1 MVARGDY
8 LLDHDRD
15 QINLVEGGNVG
26 EYILKITP
34 YMNLLTVPLDNLRL
48 EVKTSYCAMAGTP
61 RSSFFKVF
69 TWEDFLCYS
78 WRLVTSNKT
87 VEELDAENP
96 HYENPYDSDPL

>member
-15 QINLVEGGNVG
+15 QINLVEGGDVG

-34 YMNLLTVPLDNLRL
+34 YMNLLTVPLDNLHL
-48 EVKTSYCAMAGTP
+48 EVKTSYCAMVGTP

-69 TWEDFLCYS
+69 HMGGFSVLLLEIGDIQQ
-78 WRLVTSNKT
+78 
-87 VEELDAENP
+87 
-96 HYENPYDSDPL
+96 DSGGVGCRESSL